1 MSKIHVLLVNRNLL
15 TTTKNT
21 IDFLRKESRVQVHIL
36 DQASTYP
43 PLLEWYKTISEEVL
57 YCKNEGPYSC
67 WNPKY
72 KDLRRNSFIIADSDC
87 LYDNVPDDWLDVM
100 LEALENSPVSK
111 VGFSL
116 NIKDLPKTELGKQAY
131 NHEIKYWQNKVEYGW
146 DAHVDTTFALYR
158 EYAPFTYD
166 AIRLD
171 TPYTIQHAPWYLNV
185 ENLPEEWKYYID
197 NANGVSTWGSKI
209 KKALKQRA

>member
-1 MSKIHVLLVNRNLL
+1 MSIINVLLVNRNLL

-21 IDFLRKESRVQVHIL
+21 LEFLRKEDRVKVHIL

-43 PLLEWYKTISEEVL
+43 PLLEWYKTIPENVI
-57 YCKNEGPYSC
+57 YCGNEGPYSC

-72 KDLRRNSFIIADSDC
+72 KDLRRNNFIVADSDC
-87 LYDNVPDDWLDVM
+87 LYDEVPDDWLDVM
-100 LEALENSPVSK
+100 LEALENSPINK

-116 NIKDLPKTELGKQAY
+116 KIKDLPNTDIGKEAY
-131 NHEIKYWQNKVEYGW
+131 FHEIKYWKKKVEYGW

-158 EYAPFTYD
+158 GYAPFSYD

-171 TPYTIQHAPWYLNV
+171 SPYTIKHAPWYLNV
-185 ENLPEEWKYYID
+185 EDVPVEWLYYLEH
-197 NANGVSTWGSKI
+197 ASGVSTWGSKI
-209 KKALKQRA
+209 KKALK